1 MGPPTDIWASGIL
14 LYALLCG
21 HFPFKGQSDKELYK
35 KISKGQFLPPDH
47 VSKEARLLLNKMLI
61 VDPDRRATAA
71 MLLEDSWLKSRSN
84 PTEKPKDI
92 NTSQMS

>member
-1 MGPPTDIWASGIL
+1 
-14 LYALLCG
+14 
-21 HFPFKGQSDKELYK
+21 
-35 KISKGQFLPPDH
+35 LPPDH